1 MTTRGRTRLKIWLV
15 VLGVFV
21 LGGLT
26 GVAADSA
33 YRLRANG
40 SGREGARTGREK
52 KDIFERMRGDLG
64 LTDEQARQVKT
75 VLDETRDE
83 YRTLSSERRPR
94 YDAIR
99 QKGRE
104 RIRALLTSE
113 QQQRFDAKVAEHDA
127 RDHDRDHERA
137 NEH

>member
-15 VLGVFV
+15 VVGVFA
-21 LGGLT
+21 LGCLS
-26 GVAADSA
+26 GVALDGA
-33 YRLRANG
+33 YRLRAAAIP
-40 SGREGARTGREK
+40 REGGRHEK
-52 KDIFERMRGDLG
+52 KDIFERMRSDLN
-64 LTDEQARQVKT
+64 LTDEQARQVKA
-75 VLDETRDE
+75 VLDETRGE
-83 YRTLSSERRPR
+83 FRTLSAECRPR

-104 RIRALLTSE
+104 RIRALLTPE

-127 RDHDRDHERA
+127 RDRDREKT

>member
-15 VLGVFV
+15 VVGVFA
-21 LGGLT
+21 LGCLS
-26 GVAADSA
+26 GVALDGA
-33 YRLRANG
+33 YRLRAA
-40 SGREGARTGREK
+40 GRDRAGEHARRGQ
-52 KDIFERMRGDLG
+52 DIFERMRGDLS
-64 LTDEQARQVKT
+64 LTDEQARQVKA

-83 YRTLSSERRPR
+83 YRTLSAECRPR

-104 RIRALLTSE
+104 RIRALLTPE

-127 RDHDRDHERA
+127 RERDHEKG

>member
-15 VLGVFV
+15 VVGVFA
-21 LGGLT
+21 LGCLSGFALD
-26 GVAADSA
+26 GA
-33 YRLRANG
+33 YRLRAA
-40 SGREGARTGREK
+40 GRDNAGEHGRHGGH
-52 KDIFERMRGDLG
+52 DIFERMRADLN

-83 YRTLSSERRPR
+83 FRTLSAECRPR

-104 RIRALLTSE
+104 RIRALLTPE
-113 QQQRFDAKVAEHDA
+113 QQQRFDAKVAERDA
-127 RDHDRDHERA
+127 REREHEKG

>member
-15 VLGVFV
+15 VVGVFA
-21 LGGLT
+21 LGCLS
-26 GVAADSA
+26 GVALDGA
-33 YRLRANG
+33 YRLRAAAIP
-40 SGREGARTGREK
+40 REGGRHEK
-52 KDIFERMRGDLG
+52 KDIFERMRNDLN
-64 LTDEQARQVKT
+64 LTDEQARQVKA

-83 YRTLSSERRPR
+83 YRTLSAECRPR

-104 RIRALLTSE
+104 RIRALLTPE

-127 RDHDRDHERA
+127 RERERDKT

>member
-15 VLGVFV
+15 VVGVFA
-21 LGGLT
+21 LGCLS
-26 GVAADSA
+26 GVAFDGA
-33 YRLRANG
+33 YRLRAA
-40 SGREGARTGREK
+40 GRDRAGERGHRGQ
-52 KDIFERMRGDLG
+52 DIFERMRADLS

-83 YRTLSSERRPR
+83 FRTLSAECRPR

-104 RIRALLTSE
+104 RIRALLTPE
-113 QQQRFDAKVAEHDA
+113 QQQRFDAKVAERDA
-127 RDHDRDHERA
+127 REHERDKG

>member
-15 VLGVFV
+15 VVGVFA
-21 LGGLT
+21 LGCLS
-26 GVAADSA
+26 GVALDGA
-33 YRLRANG
+33 YRLRAA
-40 SGREGARTGREK
+40 GRDRGGEHARRGQ
-52 KDIFERMRGDLG
+52 DIFERMRGDLS
-64 LTDEQARQVKT
+64 LTDEQARQVKA

-83 YRTLSSERRPR
+83 YRTLSAECRPR

-104 RIRALLTSE
+104 RIRALLTPE

-127 RDHDRDHERA
+127 RERDHEKGS
-137 NEH
+137 EH

>member
-15 VLGVFV
+15 VVGVFA
-21 LGGLT
+21 LGCLS
-26 GVAADSA
+26 GVAIDGA
-33 YRLRANG
+33 YRLRAAAIP
-40 SGREGARTGREK
+40 REGGRHEK
-52 KDIFERMRGDLG
+52 KDIFERMRSDLN
-64 LTDEQARQVKT
+64 LTDEQARQVKA
-75 VLDETRDE
+75 VLDETRGE
-83 YRTLSSERRPR
+83 YRTLSAECRPR

-104 RIRALLTSE
+104 RIRALLTPE

-127 RDHDRDHERA
+127 RDREREKT

>member
-15 VLGVFV
+15 VLGVFI

-33 YRLRANG
+33 YRLRATG
-40 SGREGARTGREK
+40 SVREGGRAGHEK
-52 KDIFERMRGDLG
+52 MFERMRGELS
-64 LTDEQARQVKT
+64 LSDEQARQVKT

-83 YRTLSSERRPR
+83 YRTLSAECRPR

-104 RIRALLTSE
+104 RIRALLTPD

-127 RDHDRDHERA
+127 HDRDRERS

>member
-21 LGGLT
+21 LGGLS

-33 YRLRANG
+33 YRLRATGN
-40 SGREGARTGREK
+40 GREGGRPGHEK
-52 KDIFERMRGDLG
+52 MFERMRGDLS

-75 VLDETRDE
+75 ILDETRDE
-83 YRTLSSERRPR
+83 YRTLRAECRPR

-104 RIRALLTSE
+104 RIRALLTPD
-113 QQQRFDAKVAEHDA
+113 QRQRFDAKVAEHDA
-127 RDHDRDHERA
+127 RDRERA
-137 NEH
+137 NER

>member
-15 VLGVFV
+15 VVGVFA
-21 LGGLT
+21 LGCLS
-26 GVAADSA
+26 GVALDGA
-33 YRLRANG
+33 YRLRAA
-40 SGREGARTGREK
+40 GRERAVEHNGHRGGQ
-52 KDIFERMRGDLG
+52 DIFERMRSDLS

-83 YRTLSSERRPR
+83 FRTLSAECRPR

-104 RIRALLTSE
+104 RIRALLTPE
-113 QQQRFDAKVAEHDA
+113 QQQRFDAKVAERDA
-127 RDHDRDHERA
+127 RERDRDKG

>member
-15 VLGVFV
+15 VVGVFA
-21 LGGLT
+21 LGCLS
-26 GVAADSA
+26 GVALDGA
-33 YRLRANG
+33 YRLRAAAVP
-40 SGREGARTGREK
+40 REGGRPGREK
-52 KDIFERMRGDLG
+52 KDIFERMRSDLN
-64 LTDEQARQVKT
+64 LTDEQARQVKA
-75 VLDETRDE
+75 VLDETRGE
-83 YRTLSSERRPR
+83 YRTLSAECRPR

-104 RIRALLTSE
+104 RIRALLTPE

-127 RDHDRDHERA
+127 RDRERERA